1 MLRRLAAPAL
11 LLALTLTVAGMG
23 MLAALPVRWP
33 WLVATAAA
41 CGLLVLAAWWRGGLT
56 TRRVLVFALLFR
68 LLLAWLPPSLSD
80 DAYRYVWDGLVQAE
94 GVNPY
99 RYRPSD
105 PALAELQGEPV
116 YARLNSKSYYT
127 VYPPVS
133 QGIFAVGG
141 LVYGSGWEASF
152 YLIKALLIA
161 MEVGALLLLARM
173 VAARALVL
181 YAWNPLVLLETAGQ
195 AHTENA
201 MLLFLMLAV
210 WYARRQQGGSA
221 SVALALAGGVKLY
234 PFVFLPLLVRR
245 FGARGVWPGLA
256 VAAVIALPFAAPY
269 ALSHLRT
276 SLDLYAL
283 LFEFNAGAYY
293 LLKEGYDVLYGID
306 VSKQLGPALRALF
319 LAGLPVFY
327 LLDARHRWPFSR
339 AMLLVLGWFLVCS
352 TTVHPWYL
360 LGILALA
367 AFRPAPPW
375 HWHWLGLA
383 SVGTYLLYVGG
394 PYWSFVAAGWG
405 GWLLLAFVR
414 TAPDVLGTL
423 QRARARSKV
432 RFIQPFLPRLLRP
445 MRVLD
450 LGAGEGYVGAILG
463 EGRGGQVTLADVLP
477 MNRTGLPHVLYDGHR
492 LPFGDDA
499 FDVTVLYFVLH
510 HAEDPRAVVR
520 EALRVTSGRVIVV
533 ESIYEQEWD
542 RRVLERLDRWV
553 NRVRS
558 GGLMRGQEEHLN
570 FKRRDAWRTLF
581 EEEGATV
588 LSERRRGRL
597 VHRQAAFVLAAK

>member
-11 LLALTLTVAGMG
+11 LLALTLAVAGMG
-23 MLAALPVRWP
+23 VLAAQAARWP
-33 WLVATAAA
+33 WLVAMAVA
-41 CGLLVLAAWWRGGLT
+41 CGVLVLGAWWHGGLT

-99 RYRPSD
+99 QYRPSD
-105 PALAELQGEPV
+105 PALAHLQGEPV
-116 YARLNSKSYYT
+116 YAPLNSKAYFS

-133 QGIFAVGG
+133 QGLFAVGG
-141 LVYGSGWEASF
+141 LVYGYGWEASF
-152 YLIKALLIA
+152 YLIKALLIG

-173 VAARALVL
+173 VAARELVL

-201 MLLFLMLAV
+201 MVLFLVLAV
-210 WYARRQQGGSA
+210 WFARRRQGAGA
-221 SVALALAGGVKLY
+221 SMAVALAGWVKLY
-234 PFVFLPLLVRR
+234 PFVLLPLLVRR

-256 VAAVIALPFAAPY
+256 LAAVIALPYAAPY
-269 ALSHLRT
+269 VLPHLRT

-283 LFEFNAGAYY
+283 LFEFNAGIYY
-293 LLKEGYDVLYGID
+293 FLKEGYDVLYGVD

-327 LLDARHRWPFSR
+327 LLDARHRWPLGR
-339 AMLLVLGWFLVCS
+339 AMLLVIGWFLVCA

-367 AFRPAPPW
+367 VFRPSPPW

-383 SVGTYLLYVGG
+383 SIGTYLLYVGG

-405 GWLLLAFVR
+405 GWFVLALVQ
-414 TAPDVLGTL
+414 TAPRGFESL
-423 QRARARSKV
+423 QRARARRKI
-432 RFIQPFLPRLLRP
+432 RFIQPFLPRIKRP
-445 MRVLD
+445 LHVLD

-463 EGRGGQVTLADVLP
+463 EGRGVQVTLADVLP
-477 MNRTGLPHVLYDGHR
+477 MNRTGLPHVLYDGQH

-520 EALRVTSGRVIVV
+520 EALRVTKGRVVVV
-533 ESIYEQEWD
+533 ESVYEKAWD
-542 RRVLERLDRWV
+542 RHLLERLDRWA

-558 GGLMRGQEEHLN
+558 RGLMRGQEEHVQ
-570 FKRRDAWRTLF
+570 FRRRAAWRTLF
-581 EEEGATV
+581 EDEGATV

-597 VHRQAAFVLAAK
+597 VHRQAAFVLAAR